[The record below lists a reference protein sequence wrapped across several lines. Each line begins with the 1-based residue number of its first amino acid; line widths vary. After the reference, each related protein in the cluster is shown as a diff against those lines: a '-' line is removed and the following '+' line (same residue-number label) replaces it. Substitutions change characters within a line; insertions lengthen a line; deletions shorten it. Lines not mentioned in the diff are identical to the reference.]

1 MARITPHTGGVS
13 ARDIQK
19 SSKVPQTTLRGMKEV
34 SQMIKGTQT
43 KLGVM
48 KKIQRIWA
56 FHKNNRHDDAQLSE
70 EKKKNNKEKKPKFD
84 TGGHDKL
91 F

>member
-1 MARITPHTGGVS
+1 MARITPHTRGVS

-56 FHKNNRHDDAQLSE
+56 FHKNNQHDDAQLSE

-84 TGGHDKL
+84 TRGHDRL

>member
-1 MARITPHTGGVS
+1 MARITPHTRGVS

-56 FHKNNRHDDAQLSE
+56 FHKNNRHDDAQLNE

-84 TGGHDKL
+84 TRGHDRL

>member
-1 MARITPHTGGVS
+1 
-13 ARDIQK
+13 
-19 SSKVPQTTLRGMKEV
+19 
-34 SQMIKGTQT
+34 MIKGTQT

-84 TGGHDKL
+84 TRGHDRL